1 MKKLYESE
9 YVSGLEKRISELET
23 EVRAWRLHGVYLTM
37 EEEYAVWEREEEEER
52 SMMEEEERREM

>member
-23 EVRAWRLHGVYLTM
+23 EVRAWRLHGVYLTL
-37 EEEYAVWEREEEEER
+37 EEER
-52 SMMEEEERREM
+52 SMLEEEDRRKHG